1 MYSKIAINNV
11 KKSFKDYAIYF
22 LTIAFAVCIF
32 YSFNAID
39 AQKAVLD
46 MNKSQAEYMTVVTTL
61 ISYVSVFVS
70 FILGGLILYANNFLI
85 KKRKKEL
92 GIYMTLGMKKSKIS
106 KILLGETLIVGI
118 LSLAAGL
125 LLGVLLSQGLSL
137 FTAKLFEV
145 DMTEFKFI
153 ISFGAI
159 SKTILYFAIIFG
171 ILMIFNTTI
180 VSRYKLIDML
190 NAGRKN
196 EEIKIKNPIIS
207 SIIFIISVVILV
219 FAYYLVSKVGLNM
232 QKIEFKASI
241 VLGILGTVGFFFGI
255 SGFLIAIVQKSK
267 ILGTVGFFFGISGFL
282 IAIVQKSKNIY
293 LKKLNIFIT
302 RQISSKVNTN
312 FVSMAVISLMLFIT
326 IVLLSTGL
334 SFKNALEAGIVA
346 PFDAS
351 VKLYTEEGDKYTS
364 VEQLL
369 NIANYDIKD
378 NKAIFFNT
386 YRMNGPDPN
395 SILKNY
401 AVGDFKK
408 DLDNGKQ
415 RWESID
421 LIKLSDFNKIRELE
435 GKSTFIMD
443 DDEVMLL
450 SNFKS
455 AKSSIE
461 NMIKLKGIVNLNGKE
476 YKVANTEYLDDA
488 LYNSSIADNV
498 LTLIV
503 NDNFDGNIYLSNAY
517 MNVNYKNP
525 GDESAEEDMQNS
537 FHNKKDN
544 KELYDLPLVVY
555 TKQDV
560 YNENKTMGATVL
572 YIGLYLGIIFLI
584 ASAAVLAL
592 QQLSEAS
599 DSSDR
604 YKALKR
610 IGATEKMI
618 NKTIFAQTVIYFVMP
633 LGLAIV
639 SSIVGINVVNKFLII
654 YGNTNIVPT
663 ALLTLA
669 ILVIVYGGYFYVTYT
684 GYKSIVKNS
693 K

>member
-11 KKSFKDYAIYF
+11 KKSFKDYTIYF

-92 GIYMTLGMKKSKIS
+92 GIYMTLGMRKSKIS

-118 LSLAAGL
+118 LSLVAGL

-145 DMTEFKFI
+145 DMAEFKFI
-153 ISFGAI
+153 VSFGAI
-159 SKTILYFAIIFG
+159 SKTIFYFTIIFG

-207 SIIFIISVVILV
+207 SIIFIISVAILV
-219 FAYYLVSKVGLNM
+219 FAYYLVSKGGLNM

-241 VLGILGTVGFFFGI
+241 VLG
-255 SGFLIAIVQKSK
+255 

-351 VKLYTEEGDKYTS
+351 VKLFTAEGDKYTS
-364 VEQLL
+364 IEQILD
-369 NIANYDIKD
+369 IAKYDVKD
-378 NKAIFFNT
+378 NKAIFFNI
-386 YRMNGPDPN
+386 YRMDGPDAN

-415 RWESID
+415 RWEFID
-421 LIKLSDFNKIRELE
+421 MIKLSDFNKLRELE
-435 GKSTFIMD
+435 GKGIFTMNE
-443 DDEVMLL
+443 DEVMLL

-455 AKSSIE
+455 AKQSIE
-461 NMIKLKGIVNLNGKE
+461 NMIKLKGTVNLNGKE
-476 YKVANTEYLDDA
+476 YKVANTAYLDDA
-488 LYNSSIADNV
+488 IWNSSIADNV
-498 LTLIV
+498 LTIIV

-517 MNVNYKNP
+517 MNVNYKNSID
-525 GDESAEEDMQNS
+525 GSAEEDMQNS
-537 FHNKKDN
+537 FHNTKDN
-544 KELYDLPLVVY
+544 KELYDLPLIAY

-560 YNENKTMGATVL
+560 YNENKGMSTTIL
-572 YIGLYLGIIFLI
+572 YIGLYLGIVFLI

-610 IGATEKMI
+610 IGVTEKMI

-639 SSIVGINVVNKFLII
+639 SSIVGINVVNKFLSM

>member
-11 KKSFKDYAIYF
+11 KKSFKDYTIYF

-39 AQKAVLD
+39 DQKAVLV
-46 MNKSQAEYMTVVTTL
+46 MSKSQAEYMTVVTTL
-61 ISYVSVFVS
+61 ISYVSIFVS

-92 GIYMTLGMKKSKIS
+92 GIYMTLGMSKSKIS

-118 LSLAAGL
+118 LSLVAGL

-153 ISFGAI
+153 VSFGAI
-159 SKTILYFAIIFG
+159 GKTILYFAIIFG
-171 ILMIFNTTI
+171 VLMIFNTTI

-196 EEIKIKNPIIS
+196 EEIKIKNPIVS
-207 SIIFIISVVILV
+207 SIIFIISVAILV
-219 FAYYLVSKVGLNM
+219 FAYYLVTKVGLNM
-232 QKIEFKASI
+232 QKIEFEASI

-255 SGFLIAIVQKSK
+255 AGFIISMVQR
-267 ILGTVGFFFGISGFL
+267 
-282 IAIVQKSKNIY
+282 SKNIY

-312 FVSMAVISLMLFIT
+312 FLSMAVISLMLFIT
-326 IVLLSTGL
+326 IVILSTGL
-334 SFKNALEAGIVA
+334 SFKSALEAGIVA

-351 VKLYTEEGDKYTS
+351 VKLFTEEGEKYTS
-364 VEQLL
+364 VDQIL
-369 NIANYDIKD
+369 NIAKYDVKD

-386 YRMNGPDPN
+386 YRMDGPDAN
-395 SILKNY
+395 SILKDY

-421 LIKLSDFNKIRELE
+421 MIKLSDFNKIRELE
-435 GKSTFIMD
+435 GKSTFTMN

-455 AKSSIE
+455 AKASIE
-461 NMIKLKGIVNLNGKE
+461 NMIKLKGTVNLNGKE
-476 YKVANTEYLDDA
+476 YKVANTDYLDDA
-488 LYNSSIADNV
+488 LYNSVIADNV

-503 NDNFDGNIYLSNAY
+503 NDNFDGNIYLSDAY

-537 FHNKKDN
+537 FHNVKDN
-544 KELYDLPLVVY
+544 KELYDLPLIVY

-560 YNENKTMGATVL
+560 YNENKGVSTIIL
-572 YIGLYLGIIFLI
+572 YIGLYLGIVFLI

-604 YKALKR
+604 YKALKK

-618 NKTIFAQTVIYFVMP
+618 NKTIFAQTVIYFIMP

-639 SSIVGINVVNKFLII
+639 SSIVGINVVNKYLSLF
-654 YGNTNIVPT
+654 GNTNIVPT

-684 GYKSIVKNS
+684 GYKSIIKNS

>member
-11 KKSFKDYAIYF
+11 KKSFKDYTIYF

-46 MNKSQAEYMTVVTTL
+46 MSKSQAEYMTVVTTL

-92 GIYMTLGMKKSKIS
+92 GIYMTLGMRKSKIS

-118 LSLAAGL
+118 LSLVAGL

-145 DMTEFKFI
+145 DMAEFKFI
-153 ISFGAI
+153 VSFGAI
-159 SKTILYFAIIFG
+159 SKTIFYFTIIFG

-207 SIIFIISVVILV
+207 SIIFIISVAILV
-219 FAYYLVSKVGLNM
+219 FAYYLVSKGGLNM
-232 QKIEFKASI
+232 QKIEFKESI
-241 VLGILGTVGFFFGI
+241 VLG
-255 SGFLIAIVQKSK
+255 

-351 VKLYTEEGDKYTS
+351 VKLFTAEGDKYTS
-364 VEQLL
+364 IEQILD
-369 NIANYDIKD
+369 IAKYDVKD
-378 NKAIFFNT
+378 NKAIFFNI
-386 YRMNGPDPN
+386 YRMDGPDAN

-415 RWESID
+415 RWEFID
-421 LIKLSDFNKIRELE
+421 MIKLSDFNKLRELE
-435 GKSTFIMD
+435 GKGIFTMNE
-443 DDEVMLL
+443 DEVMLL

-455 AKSSIE
+455 AKQSIE
-461 NMIKLKGIVNLNGKE
+461 NIIKLKGTVNLNGKE

-488 LYNSSIADNV
+488 IWNSSIADNV
-498 LTLIV
+498 LTIIV

-525 GDESAEEDMQNS
+525 SNKSAEEDMQNS
-537 FHNKKDN
+537 FHNTKDN
-544 KELYDLPLVVY
+544 KELYDLPLIAY

-560 YNENKTMGATVL
+560 YNENKGMSTTIL
-572 YIGLYLGIIFLI
+572 YIGLYLGIVFLI

-604 YKALKR
+604 YKALKK

-639 SSIVGINVVNKFLII
+639 SSIVGIRVVNKFLSM

>member
-11 KKSFKDYAIYF
+11 KKSFKDYTIYF

-46 MNKSQAEYMTVVTTL
+46 MSKSQAEYMTVVTTL

-92 GIYMTLGMKKSKIS
+92 GIYMTLGMRKSKIS
-106 KILLGETLIVGI
+106 KILLGETLIVGV
-118 LSLAAGL
+118 LSLVAGL

-153 ISFGAI
+153 VSFGAI
-159 SKTILYFAIIFG
+159 GKTILYFTIIFG

-207 SIIFIISVVILV
+207 SIIFIISVAILV
-219 FAYYLVSKVGLNM
+219 FAYYLVSKVGLDM

-255 SGFLIAIVQKSK
+255 AGFI
-267 ILGTVGFFFGISGFL
+267 IS
-282 IAIVQKSKNIY
+282 IVQKSKNIY

-312 FVSMAVISLMLFIT
+312 FISMAVISLMLFIT

-334 SFKNALEAGIVA
+334 SFKSALEAGIVA

-351 VKLYTEEGDKYTS
+351 VKLYTKEGNKYTS
-364 VEQLL
+364 VEQIL
-369 NIANYDIKD
+369 NIANYDVKD

-386 YRMNGPDPN
+386 YRMDGPDVN

-415 RWESID
+415 RWEFID
-421 LIKLSDFNKIRELE
+421 MIKLSDFNQLRELE
-435 GKSTFIMD
+435 GKGIFTMNE
-443 DDEVMLL
+443 DEVMLL

-455 AKSSIE
+455 AKQSIE
-461 NMIKLKGIVNLNGKE
+461 NIIKLKGTVNLNGKE
-476 YKVANTEYLDDA
+476 YKVANTAYLDDA
-488 LYNSSIADNV
+488 IWNSSIADNV
-498 LTLIV
+498 LTIIV

-517 MNVNYKNP
+517 MNVNYKNSID
-525 GDESAEEDMQNS
+525 GSAEEDMQNS
-537 FHNKKDN
+537 FHNTKDN

-560 YNENKTMGATVL
+560 YNENKTMGATIL

-604 YKALKR
+604 YKALKK

-618 NKTIFAQTVIYFVMP
+618 NKTIFVQTVIYFVMP

-639 SSIVGINVVNKFLII
+639 SSIVGIKVVNRFLSM

>member
-11 KKSFKDYAIYF
+11 KKSFKDYSIYF

-32 YSFNAID
+32 YSFNSID

-46 MNKSQAEYMTVVTTL
+46 MNKSQAEYMGVVTTL
-61 ISYVSVFVS
+61 ISYLSLFVS
-70 FILGGLILYANNFLI
+70 FILGALILYANNFLI

-92 GIYMTLGMKKSKIS
+92 GIYMTLGMSKRKIS
-106 KILLGETLIVGI
+106 KILVSETLIVGI
-118 LSLAAGL
+118 LSLCAGL
-125 LLGVLLSQGLSL
+125 FLGVVISQGLSV

-145 DMTEFKFI
+145 EMSEFKFV
-153 ISFGAI
+153 ISYQAI
-159 SKTILYFAIIFG
+159 GKTILYFAIIFG
-171 ILMIFNTTI
+171 MLMIFNTTI

-207 SIIFIISVVILV
+207 SIIFIISVAILV
-219 FAYYLVSKVGLNM
+219 LAYYLVCKVGLNM
-232 QKIEFKASI
+232 QKIEFNASI

-255 SGFLIAIVQKSK
+255 SGFIISMLQKN
-267 ILGTVGFFFGISGFL
+267 
-282 IAIVQKSKNIY
+282 KNIY

-312 FVSMAVISLMLFIT
+312 FISMAVISLMLFIT

-334 SFKNALEAGIVA
+334 SFKSALEAGIVA
-346 PFDAS
+346 PFDVS
-351 VKLYTEEGDKYTS
+351 VKLFTDEGEKYTS
-364 VEQLL
+364 VDQVL
-369 NIANYDIKD
+369 NLAKYDVKD
-378 NKAIFFNT
+378 NNAIFFNA
-386 YRMNGPDPN
+386 YKIDGPDVN

-401 AVGDFKK
+401 SVGEFKK
-408 DLDNGKQ
+408 NLDNGKE
-415 RWESID
+415 RWGYIEA
-421 LIKLSDFNKIRELE
+421 IKLSDFNKIRQLQ
-435 GKSTFIMD
+435 GKSTFTMNE
-443 DDEVMLL
+443 DEVMLL
-450 SNFKS
+450 SNLKS
-455 AKSSIE
+455 VKSSVE
-461 NMIKLKGIVNLNGKE
+461 NMINLKGTVDLNGKQ
-476 YKVANTEYLDDA
+476 YKVANTEYLNDAIWNSGVAADELILIINDD
-488 LYNSSIADNV
+488 
-498 LTLIV
+498 
-503 NDNFDGNIYLSNAY
+503 FDENISLSNAY
-517 MNVNYKNP
+517 MDVNYKNSNEEAIQNDIENTFKNLKNN
-525 GDESAEEDMQNS
+525 DELRS
-537 FHNKKDN
+537 
-544 KELYDLPLVVY
+544 LPILSY
-555 TKQDV
+555 TKQDL
-560 YNENKTMGATVL
+560 YNVRKGLSTTIL
-572 YIGLYLGIIFLI
+572 YVGLYLGIIFLI

-604 YKALKR
+604 YKALKK

-618 NKTIFAQTVIYFVMP
+618 DKAIFKQTVIYFIMP

-639 SSIVGINVVNKFLII
+639 SSIVGINVVNKFISL

-669 ILVIVYGGYFYVTYT
+669 ILVIVYGGYFYITYT

>member
-11 KKSFKDYAIYF
+11 KKSFKDYTIYF
-22 LTIAFAVCIF
+22 LTIAFSVCIF
-32 YSFNAID
+32 YSFNSIE

-46 MNKSQAEYMTVVTTL
+46 MNKSQADYMTVVTTL

-92 GIYMTLGMKKSKIS
+92 GIYMTLGMSKSKIS
-106 KILLGETLIVGI
+106 KILLGETLIVGA
-118 LSLAAGL
+118 LSLVAGL
-125 LLGVLLSQGLSL
+125 LLGVFLSQGLSL

-159 SKTILYFAIIFG
+159 GKTILYFAIIFG
-171 ILMIFNTTI
+171 VLMIFNTTI

-196 EEIKIKNPIIS
+196 EEIKIKNSIVS
-207 SIIFIISVVILV
+207 SIIFIISVAMLGC
-219 FAYYLVSKVGLNM
+219 AYYLVTKVGLNIA
-232 QKIEFKASI
+232 KIEFNVSI

-255 SGFLIAIVQKSK
+255 AGFI
-267 ILGTVGFFFGISGFL
+267 IS
-282 IAIVQKSKNIY
+282 VVEKNKNIY
-293 LKKLNIFIT
+293 LKKLNIFII

-326 IVLLSTGL
+326 IVVLSTGL
-334 SFKNALEAGIVA
+334 SFKSALEAGIVA

-351 VKLYTEEGDKYTS
+351 VGLFIEEGEKYTNL
-364 VEQLL
+364 EQIL
-369 NIANYDIKD
+369 NSAKYDVKD
-378 NKAIFFNT
+378 NKAIFINS
-386 YRMNGPDPN
+386 YKMDGLDAN

-415 RWESID
+415 RRESID
-421 LIKLSDFNKIRELE
+421 VIKLSDFNKIRELE
-435 GKSTFIMD
+435 GKRTFTMN

-450 SNFKS
+450 SDFKS
-455 AKSSIE
+455 AKSSIK
-461 NMIKLKGIVNLNGKE
+461 NMIKLKGTVNLNGKE

-488 LYNSSIADNV
+488 IYNSTIADNV

-503 NDNFDGNIYLSNAY
+503 SDNFDGNIYLDSAY

-525 GDESAEEDMQNS
+525 KDGSAEEDIQKSLSNIKNNQEFS
-537 FHNKKDN
+537 DLFLVLYAKQDIYSQS
-544 KELYDLPLVVY
+544 KEL
-555 TKQDV
+555 TS
-560 YNENKTMGATVL
+560 TIL
-572 YIGLYLGIIFLI
+572 YIGLYLGIVFLI
-584 ASAAVLAL
+584 ASAAILAL

-599 DSSDR
+599 DSSSR
-604 YKALKR
+604 YKALKK

-618 NKTIFAQTVIYFVMP
+618 NKTIFNQTVIYFAMP

-639 SSIVGINVVNKFLII
+639 SSIVGINVVNKFLSL

-663 ALLTLA
+663 ALLTLI

-684 GYKSIVKNS
+684 GYKSIIKNS

>member
-11 KKSFKDYAIYF
+11 KKSFKDYTIYF

-39 AQKAVLD
+39 AQKAVLV
-46 MNKSQAEYMTVVTTL
+46 MSKSQAEYMTVVTTL
-61 ISYVSVFVS
+61 ISYVSIFVS

-92 GIYMTLGMKKSKIS
+92 GIYMTLGMSKSKIS

-118 LSLAAGL
+118 LSLVAGL

-153 ISFGAI
+153 VSFGAI
-159 SKTILYFAIIFG
+159 GKTILYFAIIFG
-171 ILMIFNTTI
+171 VLMIFNTTI

-196 EEIKIKNPIIS
+196 EEIKIKNPIVS
-207 SIIFIISVVILV
+207 SIVFIISVVILV
-219 FAYYLVSKVGLNM
+219 FAYYLVTKVGLNM

-241 VLGILGTVGFFFGI
+241 VFGILGTVGFFFGI
-255 SGFLIAIVQKSK
+255 AGFIISMVQR
-267 ILGTVGFFFGISGFL
+267 
-282 IAIVQKSKNIY
+282 SKNIY

-312 FVSMAVISLMLFIT
+312 FLSMAVISLMLFIT
-326 IVLLSTGL
+326 IVILSTGL
-334 SFKNALEAGIVA
+334 SFKSALEAGIVA

-351 VKLYTEEGDKYTS
+351 VKLFTEEGEKYTS
-364 VEQLL
+364 VEQIL
-369 NIANYDIKD
+369 NIAKYDVKD

-386 YRMNGPDPN
+386 YRMDGPDAN
-395 SILKNY
+395 SILKDY

-421 LIKLSDFNKIRELE
+421 MIKLSDFNKIRELE
-435 GKSTFIMD
+435 GKSTFTMN

-455 AKSSIE
+455 AKASIE
-461 NMIKLKGIVNLNGKE
+461 NMIKLKGTVNLNGKE
-476 YKVANTEYLDDA
+476 YKVANTDYLDDA
-488 LYNSSIADNV
+488 LYNSVIADNV

-503 NDNFDGNIYLSNAY
+503 NDNFDGNIYLSDAY
-517 MNVNYKNP
+517 MDVNYKNP

-537 FHNKKDN
+537 FHNVKDN
-544 KELYDLPLVVY
+544 KELYDLPLIVY

-560 YNENKTMGATVL
+560 YNENKGVSTIIL
-572 YIGLYLGIIFLI
+572 YIGLYLGIVFLI

-604 YKALKR
+604 YKALKK

-618 NKTIFAQTVIYFVMP
+618 NKTIFAQTVIYFIMP

-639 SSIVGINVVNKFLII
+639 SSIVGINVVNKYLSLF
-654 YGNTNIVPT
+654 GNTNIVPT

-684 GYKSIVKNS
+684 GYKSIIKNS

>member
-11 KKSFKDYAIYF
+11 KKSFKDYTIYF

-39 AQKAVLD
+39 AQKAVLV
-46 MNKSQAEYMTVVTTL
+46 MSKSQAEYMTVVTTL
-61 ISYVSVFVS
+61 ISYVSIFVS
-70 FILGGLILYANNFLI
+70 FILGSLILYANNFLI

-92 GIYMTLGMKKSKIS
+92 GIYMTLGMSKSKIS

-118 LSLAAGL
+118 LSLVAGL

-153 ISFGAI
+153 VSFGAI
-159 SKTILYFAIIFG
+159 GKTILYFAIIFG
-171 ILMIFNTTI
+171 VLMIFNTTI

-196 EEIKIKNPIIS
+196 EEIKIKNPIVS
-207 SIIFIISVVILV
+207 SIIFIISAVILV
-219 FAYYLVSKVGLNM
+219 FAYYLVNKVGLNLE
-232 QKIEFKASI
+232 KIEFKYSI

-255 SGFLIAIVQKSK
+255 AGFIISMVQR
-267 ILGTVGFFFGISGFL
+267 
-282 IAIVQKSKNIY
+282 SKNIY

-312 FVSMAVISLMLFIT
+312 FLSMAVISLMLFIT
-326 IVLLSTGL
+326 IVILSTGL
-334 SFKNALEAGIVA
+334 SFKSALEAGIVA

-351 VKLYTEEGDKYTS
+351 VKLFTEEGEKYTS
-364 VEQLL
+364 VEQIL
-369 NIANYDIKD
+369 NIAKYDVKD

-386 YRMNGPDPN
+386 YRMDGPDAN
-395 SILKNY
+395 SILKDY

-421 LIKLSDFNKIRELE
+421 MIKLSDFNKIRELE
-435 GKSTFIMD
+435 GKSTFTMN

-455 AKSSIE
+455 AKASIE
-461 NMIKLKGIVNLNGKE
+461 NMIKLKGTVNLNGKE

-488 LYNSSIADNV
+488 LYNSAIADNV

-503 NDNFDGNIYLSNAY
+503 NDNFDGNIYLSDAY
-517 MNVNYKNP
+517 MDVNYKNP

-537 FHNKKDN
+537 FHNVKDN
-544 KELYDLPLVVY
+544 KELYDLPLIVY

-560 YNENKTMGATVL
+560 YNENKGVSTIIL
-572 YIGLYLGIIFLI
+572 YIGLYLGIVFLI

-604 YKALKR
+604 YKALKK

-618 NKTIFAQTVIYFVMP
+618 NKTIFAQTVIYFIMP

-639 SSIVGINVVNKFLII
+639 SSIVGINVVNKYLSLF
-654 YGNTNIVPT
+654 GNTNIVPT

-684 GYKSIVKNS
+684 GYKSIIKNS

>member
-11 KKSFKDYAIYF
+11 KKSFKDYTIYF

-92 GIYMTLGMKKSKIS
+92 GIYMTLGMRKSKIS

-118 LSLAAGL
+118 LSLVAGL

-145 DMTEFKFI
+145 DMAEFKFI
-153 ISFGAI
+153 VSFGAI
-159 SKTILYFAIIFG
+159 SKTIFYFTIIFG

-219 FAYYLVSKVGLNM
+219 FAYYLVSKGGLNM

-241 VLGILGTVGFFFGI
+241 VLG
-255 SGFLIAIVQKSK
+255 

-351 VKLYTEEGDKYTS
+351 VKLFTAEGDKYTS
-364 VEQLL
+364 IEQILD
-369 NIANYDIKD
+369 IAKYDVKD
-378 NKAIFFNT
+378 NKAIFFNI
-386 YRMNGPDPN
+386 YRMDGPDAN

-415 RWESID
+415 RWEFID
-421 LIKLSDFNKIRELE
+421 MIKLSDFNKLRELE
-435 GKSTFIMD
+435 GKGIFTMNE
-443 DDEVMLL
+443 DEVMLL

-455 AKSSIE
+455 AKQSIE
-461 NMIKLKGIVNLNGKE
+461 NIIKLKGTVNLNGKE
-476 YKVANTEYLDDA
+476 YKVANTAYLDDA
-488 LYNSSIADNV
+488 IWNSSIADNV
-498 LTLIV
+498 LTIIV

-517 MNVNYKNP
+517 MNVNFKNP
-525 GDESAEEDMQNS
+525 SNKSAEEDMQNS
-537 FHNKKDN
+537 FHNTKDN
-544 KELYDLPLVVY
+544 KELYDLPLIAY

-560 YNENKTMGATVL
+560 YNENKGMSTTIL
-572 YIGLYLGIIFLI
+572 YIGLYLGIVFLI

-604 YKALKR
+604 YKALKK

-639 SSIVGINVVNKFLII
+639 SSIVGIRVVNKFLSM

>member
-11 KKSFKDYAIYF
+11 KKSFKDYTIYF

-46 MNKSQAEYMTVVTTL
+46 MSKSQAEYMTVVTTL

-92 GIYMTLGMKKSKIS
+92 GIYMTLGMRKSKIS

-118 LSLAAGL
+118 LSLVAGL

-145 DMTEFKFI
+145 DMAEFKFI
-153 ISFGAI
+153 VSFGAI
-159 SKTILYFAIIFG
+159 SKTIFYFTIIFG

-207 SIIFIISVVILV
+207 SIIFIISVAILV
-219 FAYYLVSKVGLNM
+219 FAYYLVSKGGLNM

-241 VLGILGTVGFFFGI
+241 VLG
-255 SGFLIAIVQKSK
+255 

-351 VKLYTEEGDKYTS
+351 VKLFTAEGDKYTS
-364 VEQLL
+364 IEQILD
-369 NIANYDIKD
+369 IAKYDVKD
-378 NKAIFFNT
+378 NKAIFFNI
-386 YRMNGPDPN
+386 YRMDGPDAN

-415 RWESID
+415 RWEFID
-421 LIKLSDFNKIRELE
+421 MIKLSDFNKLRELE
-435 GKSTFIMD
+435 GKGIFTMNE
-443 DDEVMLL
+443 DEVMLL

-455 AKSSIE
+455 AKQSIE
-461 NMIKLKGIVNLNGKE
+461 NMIKLKGTVNLNGKE
-476 YKVANTEYLDDA
+476 YKVANTDYLDDA
-488 LYNSSIADNV
+488 IWNSSIADNV
-498 LTLIV
+498 LTIIV

-525 GDESAEEDMQNS
+525 SNKSAEEDMQNS
-537 FHNKKDN
+537 FHNTKDN
-544 KELYDLPLVVY
+544 KELYDLPLIAY

-560 YNENKTMGATVL
+560 YNENKGMSTTIL
-572 YIGLYLGIIFLI
+572 YIGLYLGIVFLI

-610 IGATEKMI
+610 IGVTEKMI

-639 SSIVGINVVNKFLII
+639 SSIVGINVVNKFLSM